1 MAISGL
7 SAIGASATQT
17 ISHPSPPAAA
27 GATTP
32 TASFT
37 DTIGHVINQAVD
49 TLQAGEAAAIQ
60 GVQGDLPPF
69 KVVEGIMGAQRVLQ
83 QALAIRDKAVSAY
96 QEISRM
102 AI

>member
-7 SAIGASATQT
+7 SAIGATATKHIAEPPPVGAASATSQ
-17 ISHPSPPAAA
+17 
-27 GATTP
+27 P
-32 TASFT
+32 TFT
-37 DTIGHVINQAVD
+37 EMLGHVVNDAMD
-49 TLQAGEAAAIQ
+49 TLQAGEAVAIEGVRGAA
-60 GVQGDLPPF
+60 PPF
-69 KVVEGIMGAQRVLQ
+69 KVVEGIMSAQRVLQ

>member
-7 SAIGASATQT
+7 SAIGESATHP
-17 ISHPSPPAAA
+17 ISRASPPTSPGAAA
-27 GATTP
+27 P
-32 TASFT
+32 TASFA
-37 DTIGHVINQAVD
+37 DTFGKVINDAMD

-60 GVQGDLPPF
+60 GVQGTMPAF

-83 QALAIRDKAVSAY
+83 QALAIRDKAISSY

-102 AI
+102 SI